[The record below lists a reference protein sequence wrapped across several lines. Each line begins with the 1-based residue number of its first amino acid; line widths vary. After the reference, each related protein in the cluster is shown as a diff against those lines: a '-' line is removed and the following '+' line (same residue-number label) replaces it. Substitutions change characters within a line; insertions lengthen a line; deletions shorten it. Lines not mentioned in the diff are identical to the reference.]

1 MRPRVLPV
9 RRRRGRLSASLGGAR
24 SAAISADD
32 DSLAYVPDVPTFV
45 LPRETRRFGAP
56 YASFVSMKTMKA
68 VVFRGKDR
76 LAVEEVPKPR
86 PKAGEAVIRITTTT
100 ICGTDVHI
108 VRGEYP
114 VEPGLIL
121 GHEPVGVI
129 EELGAGLEDLYAVG
143 QRVIVGA
150 ITPCGQCFYCLNGS
164 HAQCGG
170 ALGGWRFGNTINGAW
185 AEYLLV
191 PDARANLAPIPTGLT
206 DEDVLLCPDIFSTGL
221 AGAESGNIRVG
232 DSVAVFAQGP
242 IGLCATV
249 GARLKGASLIIGID
263 AMGERLEVARRF
275 GANVTLNINN
285 GDPVPE
291 IKRLT
296 EGRGVDVA
304 IEALGRQE
312 TFESALRAIRPG
324 GTLSSLGVY
333 SGKIVAPYDA
343 FYAGLGDQKIVTT
356 LCPGGKERMR
366 RLMAM
371 IENRRVDLTPLVTH
385 RFTLDDIEEAFDL
398 FSHQRDGVLKVAL
411 YPGLAHSRPVLE
423 AAGVGRLDE
432 QC

>member
-1 MRPRVLPV
+1 
-9 RRRRGRLSASLGGAR
+9 
-24 SAAISADD
+24 
-32 DSLAYVPDVPTFV
+32 
-45 LPRETRRFGAP
+45 
-56 YASFVSMKTMKA
+56 MKA
-68 VVFRGKDR
+68 VVFRGKDKI
-76 LAVEEVPKPR
+76 AVEEVPMPQPR
-86 PKAGEAVIRITTTT
+86 AGEAVIKITTTT

-114 VEPGLIL
+114 VKPGLVL

-129 EELGAGLEDLYAVG
+129 AELGAGLEEYCVG

-164 HAQCGG
+164 HSQCGG

-191 PDARANLAPIPTGLT
+191 PDARANLAVIPDSLS
-206 DEDVLLCPDIFSTGL
+206 DEAVMLCPDIFSTGL
-221 AGAESGNIRVG
+221 SGAESGQIKVG
-232 DSVAVFAQGP
+232 DAVAVFAQGP
-242 IGLCATV
+242 IGLCATL
-249 GARLKGASLIIGID
+249 GARLRGAALIIGID
-263 AMGERLEVARRF
+263 AAPRRLAIARRL
-275 GANVTLNINN
+275 GANVTLDIREC
-285 GDPVPE
+285 DPVPE

-296 EGRGVDVA
+296 GGRGVDVA

-312 TFESALRAIRPG
+312 TFENALRAIRPG

-333 SGKIVAPYDA
+333 SGKLVAPYEA
-343 FYAGLGDQKIVTT
+343 LHAGLGDQKIVTT

-371 IENRRVDLTPLVTH
+371 IERRRVDLRPLVTH
-385 RFTLDDIEEAFDL
+385 HFAMDDIEEAFDL

-411 YPGLAHSRPVLE
+411 YPDKAHHDRRMLE
-423 AAGVGRLDE
+423 AVGAGVLDE